1 MGNPKDIITHQQA
14 RLSVL
19 EEVSLDKCLDL
30 SRRVFDCRPAAAK
43 TPAPLGSLAGS
54 YTLAESELWSSSGLE
69 VSGVF
74 KGEGK
79 RGKYACHTHKSTK
92 RGSMQVIGLYLDI
105 WSLAFLYLL

>member
-1 MGNPKDIITHQQA
+1 MGNPKDIITHQEA

-19 EEVSLDKCLDL
+19 EEVSLDK
-30 SRRVFDCRPAAAK
+30 F
-43 TPAPLGSLAGS
+43 
-54 YTLAESELWSSSGLE
+54 GLE